1 MVHDGTLRLAHQGD
15 WREAAPNSLRA
26 FAAAARVPGCDGVE
40 LDVRRSR
47 DGQPVVIH
55 DESLDRVQGLHA
67 RVDELTADT
76 LEMYGVPRLASVLA
90 ALPRGAF
97 LDVEL
102 KEDLGRI
109 AVEVL
114 AAGRGRALASTVIS
128 SFDPWTL
135 RRIRGLAPQW
145 VCWLNAHDLSSD
157 VLDRAVELG
166 CRGIA
171 AEWHAIDR
179 RSLAQAKEAGLQV
192 AAWTVT
198 RRSTFQRLAR
208 LGVSAVCV
216 EGKALEG

>member
-1 MVHDGTLRLAHQGD
+1 MHIVFSFRSFAFFLFMLRPPPRSTLFPYTTL
-15 WREAAPNSLRA
+15 
-26 FAAAARVPGCDGVE
+26 F
-40 LDVRRSR
+40 RS
-47 DGQPVVIH
+47 
-55 DESLDRVQGLHA
+55 
-67 RVDELTADT
+67 
-76 LEMYGVPRLASVLA
+76 
-90 ALPRGAF
+90 ALPRGVF

>member
-1 MVHDGTLRLAHQGD
+1 VVHDGTLRLAHQGD
-15 WREAAPNSLRA
+15 WREAATNSLRA

-55 DESLDRVQGLHA
+55 DESLDRVQGIRA
-67 RVDELTADT
+67 RVDELTADK
-76 LEMYGVPRLASVLA
+76 LETYGVPRLASVLA
-90 ALPRGAF
+90 ALPRHMF
-97 LDVEL
+97 VDVEL

-128 SFDPWTL
+128 SFDLWTL

-145 VCWLNAHDLSSD
+145 ACWLNAHDLSSET
-157 VLDRAVELG
+157 LDKAVGLG

-179 RSLAQAKEAGLQV
+179 RSLGQAREAGLEI

-198 RRSTFQRLAR
+198 RRSTFHRLAR
-208 LGVSAVCV
+208 LGVRAVCV
-216 EGKALEG
+216 EGAALEG

>member
-1 MVHDGTLRLAHQGD
+1 M
-15 WREAAPNSLRA
+15 
-26 FAAAARVPGCDGVE
+26 E